1 MSYYQKSKFSVTN
14 HALVRARQRLP
25 DAKDKSDL
33 ILEYHLLSLL
43 EQAGNP
49 EFKDNYYDYYY
60 LYQYDKKMLYVVV
73 NRNSNLVITVTK
85 MSVEKQLSICF
96 KK

>member
-1 MSYYQKSKFSVTN
+1 MSYYQKSKFTITT

-33 ILEYHLLSLL
+33 ILEYHLLNLL
-43 EQAGNP
+43 EQVGSP

-60 LYQYDKKMLYVVV
+60 LYQYDKKLLYVVV
-73 NRNSNLVITVTK
+73 NRNNNLVITVTK
-85 MSVEKQLSICF
+85 MSVEKQLSICY